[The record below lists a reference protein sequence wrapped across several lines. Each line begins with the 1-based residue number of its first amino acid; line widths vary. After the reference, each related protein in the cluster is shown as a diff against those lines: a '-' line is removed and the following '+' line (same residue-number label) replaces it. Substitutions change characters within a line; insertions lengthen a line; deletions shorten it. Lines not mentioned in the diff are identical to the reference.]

1 MTKLVPGI
9 VYSHEHIPIDR
20 SEVIENE
27 DTLLDSQDLVI
38 EEFKDLYK
46 KGVRNIIEATCRGI
60 GRNVAYAQKVAKES
74 GINIVQATGWYQ
86 SAFLPMEVYRDSI
99 SQLAEMM
106 MHDINVGVKGTNVK
120 AGVIGEIAT
129 TKNVWTEQEEKVFKA
144 AVIASN
150 ETHTPIIT
158 HTSIGT
164 LGHEQVRFFQREH
177 ANLSKIII
185 GHVDLTGDPQYV
197 LDMLKTGINVEI
209 DTIGKNNYMPDAKR
223 IEIIKAAEEA
233 GYTDQVVMSMDIT
246 RKSHLKANG
255 GNGYAYLL
263 DTFVPKLREGGVSEE
278 FIHKMLIDNPQR
290 IYGGDWN
297 NEV

>member
-27 DTLLDSQDLVI
+27 DTLLDSKDLVI
-38 EEFKDLYK
+38 EELKGLYK
-46 KGVRNIIEATCRGI
+46 KGVRNIIEATCRGM
-60 GRNVAYAQKVAKES
+60 GRNVAYAQEVAEKT

-86 SAFLPMEVYRDSI
+86 SAFIPIEVYRDSI
-99 SQLAEMM
+99 TQLAEMM
-106 MHDINVGVKGTNVK
+106 IHDINVGIKGTDVK

-129 TKNVWTEQEEKVFKA
+129 TKNKWTEQEEKVFKA
-144 AVIASN
+144 AVIASR
-150 ETHTPIIT
+150 ETHTPIMT

-209 DTIGKNNYMPDAKR
+209 DTIGKNNYMPDEKR
-223 IEIIKAAEEA
+223 VEIIKAAEAE
-233 GYTDQVVMSMDIT
+233 GYTNQIVMSMDIT

-263 DTFVPKLREGGVSEE
+263 DTFVPKLRKGGVSDK
-278 FIHKMLIDNPQR
+278 FIHKMLVENPQR
-290 IYGGDWN
+290 IYGSEWN
-297 NEV
+297 E